1 MSIKTLPMDLR
12 PRERLLGQGPQA
24 LAPEELVAVLLRT
37 GGGGMGVLDL
47 ARHLLREFKSL
58 SGLLN
63 AGLTELA
70 RVPGLGPAKRAE
82 IAAVME
88 LARRA
93 VSEPLSREPVFSNP
107 QQLAEFASLHLAHL
121 QHEIF
126 ALMFLDTANRMIGMK
141 TLFRGTLSQASVY
154 PREVVREAL
163 AHAAAA
169 VVLIHNH
176 PSGVAEPSRADE
188 MLTQTLRSALALVD
202 VRVLDHLVVGRGE
215 VTSFAQRGLL

>member
-1 MSIKTLPMDLR
+1 MSIKTLPLAMR

-24 LAPEELVAVLLRT
+24 LASEELLAVLLRT

-63 AGLTELA
+63 AATADLA

-93 VSEPLSREPVFSNP
+93 ASEPLSREPVFGHP
-107 QQLAEFASLHLAHL
+107 QKLAEFASLHLSHL

-126 ALMFLDTANRMIGMK
+126 ALMFLDAGNRLIGMK

-163 AHAAAA
+163 AHAAAS
-169 VVLIHNH
+169 VVLVHNH
-176 PSGVAEPSRADE
+176 PSGVAEPSQADE
-188 MLTQTLRSALALVD
+188 HLTRTLCAALALVD
-202 VRVLDHLVVGRGE
+202 VRVLDHLVVGRGQ